1 MRFIECSMCRRRAA
15 WLIEK
20 KLFCEGHKELILQ
33 EAGIDRFS
41 IRRLTD
47 AERAFRGGGRYS
59 LSAARKKGAIKSDGQ
74 SHSNS
79 L

>member
-1 MRFIECSMCRRRAA
+1 MRVIECSMCRRRAA

-20 KLFCEGHKELILQ
+20 ELFCERHKEVVAH

-41 IRRLTD
+41 IRRLTN
-47 AERAFRGGGRYS
+47 AERAFRSGGRYS
-59 LSAARKKGAIKSDGQ
+59 NFATRKKGANKRDGQ

>member
-1 MRFIECSMCRRRAA
+1 MRVIECSMCRRRAA

-20 KLFCEGHKELILQ
+20 ELFCEGHKEVIVH

-59 LSAARKKGAIKSDGQ
+59 HSATRKKGANKRDGQ
-74 SHSNS
+74 SHSNT

>member
-1 MRFIECSMCRRRAA
+1 MRVIECSMCRRRAA
-15 WLIEK
+15 WLIESE
-20 KLFCEGHKELILQ
+20 LFCEGHKEVIVQ

-47 AERAFRGGGRYS
+47 AERAFRSGGRYS
-59 LSAARKKGAIKSDGQ
+59 RSKTRTKGEDRADVQ
-74 SHSNS
+74 SLSNS

>member
-1 MRFIECSMCRRRAA
+1 MRVIECSMCSRRAA

-20 KLFCEGHKELILQ
+20 ELFCEGHKEVIVR

-41 IRRLTD
+41 VRRLTD
-47 AERAFRGGGRYS
+47 AEHAFRGGGRYS
-59 LSAARKKGAIKSDGQ
+59 HSATGKKGANKRDGQ
-74 SHSNS
+74 SHSTS